1 MSIYQKYKDGCEDSH
16 TNIIKNNKTLVDWNP
31 DDKCFWIENG
41 SHIARRNLLVSIPC
55 LLISFSVWM
64 IFSVVAINLPLAGFN
79 FTTDQLFLLTALPS
93 LSGALGRI
101 PYSFVIPVF
110 GGRRWTAFSTLL
122 LMIPM
127 SWLTIAVQDTT
138 TPYSTFIIIS
148 LLCGFG
154 GANFASSMANISL
167 FYPKTQQ
174 GKALGLNGGLGNL
187 GVSVMQI
194 LVPIV
199 ISVNIF
205 SPFGLGNKNPDAS
218 IWLSNASLIWI
229 PVIFILSIAA
239 WHFMNDITTPKSSFK
254 EQCTILKQKHLW
266 IMSILYLAAF
276 GSFIGFSAGF
286 AMLAKTQFPDVE
298 IMKYAFIGPLF
309 GALMRPVGGVLS
321 DKLGGVRVTFVSFCL
336 MATLVAT
343 LFSTLPSEISQGSF
357 IYFLVVFMALFS
369 CAGIGSGST
378 FQMIAVLFRGMMI
391 KRNLQR
397 YDSEAQAIKKSA
409 NDTATALGFISA
421 IGAIGGFFIPNAF
434 GLSIALSGT
443 PINAMNA
450 FLLFYV
456 ICGLITWFVYGK
468 ELNK

>member
-1 MSIYQKYKDGCEDSH
+1 MSTDLILCVDDIQRSSNELAFSWFHLYNRPAVSADCTPVTYWSFRTDS
-16 TNIIKNNKTLVDWNP
+16 
-31 DDKCFWIENG
+31 
-41 SHIARRNLLVSIPC
+41 
-55 LLISFSVWM
+55 LLICDPSFWWPEMDS
-64 IFSVVAINLPLAGFN
+64 IQYLVA
-79 FTTDQLFLLTALPS
+79 
-93 LSGALGRI
+93 
-101 PYSFVIPVF
+101 Y
-110 GGRRWTAFSTLL
+110 
-122 LMIPM
+122 
-127 SWLTIAVQDTT
+127 DTYVMVDHCSARHHNA
-138 TPYSTFIIIS
+138 YSTFLIIS

-187 GVSVMQI
+187 GVSVMQM

-205 SPFGLGNKNPDAS
+205 GPFGLGQGNPDAS
-218 IWLSNASLIWI
+218 IWLSNAPLIWM
-229 PVIFILSIAA
+229 PVILILSIAA
-239 WHFMNDITTPKSSFK
+239 WHFMNDIAAPKASFK
-254 EQCTILKQKHLW
+254 EQWVVLKQKHLW
-266 IMSILYLAAF
+266 IMSVLYLAAF

-286 AMLAKTQFPDVE
+286 AMLAKTQFPDIE

-321 DKLGGVRVTFVSFCL
+321 DKLGGVKVTFVSFCL
-336 MATLVAT
+336 MATLVAV
-343 LFSTLPSEISQGSF
+343 LFSTLPSDAGHGNF
-357 IYFLVVFMALFS
+357 TYFLAVFMALFS
-369 CAGIGSGST
+369 CAGVGSGST

-397 YDSEAQAIKKSA
+397 YDSEAQALKKSA

-443 PINAMNA
+443 PINAMKA
-450 FLLFYV
+450 FLVFYV

>member
-16 TNIIKNNKTLVDWNP
+16 TNIRKNNKTLVDWNP

-41 SHIARRNLLVSIPC
+41 SHIAKRNLLVSIPC

-64 IFSVVAINLPLAGFN
+64 IFSVVAMNLPLAGFN

-205 SPFGLGNKNPDAS
+205 SPFGLGNKNP
-218 IWLSNASLIWI
+218 
-229 PVIFILSIAA
+229 
-239 WHFMNDITTPKSSFK
+239 
-254 EQCTILKQKHLW
+254 CT
-266 IMSILYLAAF
+266 
-276 GSFIGFSAGF
+276 
-286 AMLAKTQFPDVE
+286 
-298 IMKYAFIGPLF
+298 
-309 GALMRPVGGVLS
+309 
-321 DKLGGVRVTFVSFCL
+321 
-336 MATLVAT
+336 
-343 LFSTLPSEISQGSF
+343 
-357 IYFLVVFMALFS
+357 
-369 CAGIGSGST
+369 
-378 FQMIAVLFRGMMI
+378 
-391 KRNLQR
+391 
-397 YDSEAQAIKKSA
+397 
-409 NDTATALGFISA
+409 
-421 IGAIGGFFIPNAF
+421 
-434 GLSIALSGT
+434 
-443 PINAMNA
+443 
-450 FLLFYV
+450 
-456 ICGLITWFVYGK
+456 
-468 ELNK
+468 